1 MGEACCCSD
10 QELLLRELAGGGD
23 NPHRKEHP
31 RLFAILDTF
40 DGMTPVI
47 DVQRG
52 RLFTESM
59 RRTEGQPLVL
69 RWAKALK
76 HIAEHI
82 TVYVEPM
89 QLVVGRCGTDAGRY
103 GILYPELNGDF
114 MDESLR
120 SLAHREASPLNV
132 SEEDVR
138 IAAEEIA
145 PYWKGRTFH
154 EALNRSLPPEAHRLA
169 YNDEKG
175 YSTRFVVSETA
186 SYRSSLQWVPD
197 YAKVLGRGFSG
208 IREEAEAR
216 LAALNPLS
224 PVDRLRRKPF
234 LEAVILTC
242 EAVVLWARRH
252 HNNSFGYRTGIHA
265 CIGFIQ
271 IHQDIPVQEKV
282 TGKSGR
288 QADLPVGR
296 LLSYQA

>member
-89 QLVVGRCGTDAGRY
+89 QLVVGRCGTDAGR
-103 GILYPELNGDF
+103 
-114 MDESLR
+114 
-120 SLAHREASPLNV
+120 
-132 SEEDVR
+132 
-138 IAAEEIA
+138 
-145 PYWKGRTFH
+145 
-154 EALNRSLPPEAHRLA
+154 
-169 YNDEKG
+169 
-175 YSTRFVVSETA
+175 
-186 SYRSSLQWVPD
+186 
-197 YAKVLGRGFSG
+197 
-208 IREEAEAR
+208 
-216 LAALNPLS
+216 
-224 PVDRLRRKPF
+224 
-234 LEAVILTC
+234 
-242 EAVVLWARRH
+242 
-252 HNNSFGYRTGIHA
+252 
-265 CIGFIQ
+265 
-271 IHQDIPVQEKV
+271 
-282 TGKSGR
+282 
-288 QADLPVGR
+288 
-296 LLSYQA
+296 